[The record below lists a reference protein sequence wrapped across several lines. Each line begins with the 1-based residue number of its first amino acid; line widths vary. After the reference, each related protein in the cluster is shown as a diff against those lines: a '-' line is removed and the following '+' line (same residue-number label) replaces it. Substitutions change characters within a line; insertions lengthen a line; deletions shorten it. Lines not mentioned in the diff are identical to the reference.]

1 MCLGSLGVI
10 ARTWDEGGLAMASV
24 EDRSVC
30 LMYTPEASVGDTVL
44 IHLGFAVEVVSKER
58 ASAAHALR
66 SEAESE
72 IRKETT

>member
-24 EDRSVC
+24 EGQAVC

-58 ASAAHALR
+58 VSAARALR
-66 SEAESE
+66 SEAESAL
-72 IRKETT
+72 RKETT